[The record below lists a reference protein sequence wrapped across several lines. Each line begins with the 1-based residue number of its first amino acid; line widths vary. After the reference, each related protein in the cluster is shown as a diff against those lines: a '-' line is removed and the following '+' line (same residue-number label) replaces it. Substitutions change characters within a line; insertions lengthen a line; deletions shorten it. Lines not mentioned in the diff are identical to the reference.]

1 MKEEQ
6 EKNSKT
12 SQNRCDFINKTKV
25 LDAANGHYK
34 QWVEASIA
42 GLWKTKIKFSI

>member
-1 MKEEQ
+1 MKT
-6 EKNSKT
+6 KN
-12 SQNRCDFINKTKV
+12 NFIKYNKV

-42 GLWKTKIKFSI
+42 MEKQN